1 MPSDPTDYVVAS
13 VRLREERRAREEREE
28 LLILGETPEEIADR
42 YIGARC
48 TTADRIRDAA
58 RW

>member
-1 MPSDPTDYVVAS
+1 MPSDPTDYVVHS
-13 VRLREERRAREEREE
+13 VKRREERRAREEREE

-48 TTADRIRDAA
+48 TAADRCRQAE
-58 RW
+58 RQ